1 MESYHP
7 EYFLSGKKNKYVIGF
22 TFCNFL
28 SNFDVN
34 FIETYKIMKQ
44 VTLNIPDSNFKF
56 FMELVR
62 SLSFVKVTEK
72 KEIKLTGEQ
81 KEFVSDLKKSLH
93 QVDLHMQG
101 KIKLKSAEELL
112 DEL

>member
-1 MESYHP
+1 MSDVKC
-7 EYFLSGKKNKYVIGF
+7 LKNI

-34 FIETYKIMKQ
+34 FIEIYKIMKQ
-44 VTLNIPDSNFKF
+44 VTLHIPDSNFKF
-56 FMELVR
+56 FMKLVR
-62 SLSFVKVTEK
+62 SLSFVKVAEK

-81 KEFVSDLKKSLH
+81 KEFVSDLKESLH